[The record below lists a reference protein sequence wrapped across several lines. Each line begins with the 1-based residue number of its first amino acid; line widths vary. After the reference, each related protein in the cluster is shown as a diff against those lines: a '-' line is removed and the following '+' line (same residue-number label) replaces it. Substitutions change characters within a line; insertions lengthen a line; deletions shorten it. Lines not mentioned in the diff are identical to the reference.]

1 MALNEQAMESYI
13 RMFLE
18 NQMITQEFY
27 LRYVLLSHIDQA
39 MSRLNISVELF
50 EVKCSLSL
58 FVPHT
63 HTYRESFLRDT
74 EVSVYHGDSID
85 PLVNFSPLA
94 FSSLPPLSSLLSSP
108 LSSPQ
113 RLLVLQTLVS
123 GLDFI
128 SFDLSM
134 VSH

>member
-1 MALNEQAMESYI
+1 MESYI

-63 HTYRESFLRDT
+63 HIHTGSPFSGTWR
-74 EVSVYHGDSID
+74 SVCTMVI
-85 PLVNFSPLA
+85 
-94 FSSLPPLSSLLSSP
+94 
-108 LSSPQ
+108 
-113 RLLVLQTLVS
+113 VLTL
-123 GLDFI
+123 
-128 SFDLSM
+128 
-134 VSH
+134 

>member
-27 LRYVLLSHIDQA
+27 LRYVLLSHIDQT

-63 HTYRESFLRDT
+63 HIQGVLSQG
-74 EVSVYHGDSID
+74 HGGQCV
-85 PLVNFSPLA
+85 PW
-94 FSSLPPLSSLLSSP
+94 
-108 LSSPQ
+108 
-113 RLLVLQTLVS
+113 
-123 GLDFI
+123 
-128 SFDLSM
+128 
-134 VSH
+134 

>member
-1 MALNEQAMESYI
+1 
-13 RMFLE
+13 MFLE

-63 HTYRESFLRDT
+63 HTYRESFLRDM

-94 FSSLPPLSSLLSSP
+94 SFISPSPLLSPLLSSLLPPAVASSP
-108 LSSPQ
+108 DT
-113 RLLVLQTLVS
+113 RLWPRLHL
-123 GLDFI
+123 I
-128 SFDLSM
+128 
-134 VSH
+134 